1 MLMKRLVFTLCGL
14 LTTMLALA
22 NADVTVSLSG
32 VKNGDNVTL
41 SVSSN
46 AFMKTINVT
55 ADGDYVFTDVPV
67 GKHAV
72 KVETSGYN
80 LPDTKYVR
88 VNEDGSVDPM
98 TGIKIVITKMSDDE
112 STWTHSWH
120 EDGSIAGYTTSAY
133 VNTPPTVE
141 FLGKKIV
148 PSDVPSHS
156 ILLDKYCYVLSDDGE
171 PWTQEY
177 AYRLMETMK
186 TIYDYNWNR
195 DTTIIKLT
203 ADAIADD
210 IKVETLG
217 GGKEVTISKDAFVYA
232 NPYLVNLDGVRGRFF
247 SKRLHH
253 ALVNLVTDFGNNRD
267 KANEILMDKYG
278 CSIYPPSYEEL
289 TVTHEDA
296 ARFQEFHP
304 QELVSIINMFEEM
317 PTGFHKISNLKYLI
331 RRQNGHP
338 HPLYPDAA
346 AVSWPTLD
354 TGYIEF
360 MEKAFNGKSLID
372 GAQRLILHEKAH
384 FLWAKTFSDQI
395 KNDWIELGGWYL
407 VPGKDHDSW
416 ATTKDTEFVSAYAHA
431 INPDEDMAESI
442 AAYINEPEKLRS
454 RALEKYEFIRD
465 RIMHG
470 TRYISSIPSHLTF
483 EVLNLNP
490 DYDYPGKIKSL
501 DVKVEGKPEEDK
513 IVTVDITLNHMEGF
527 DDGAS
532 GAGLRVSSPA
542 FIKDGKTYF
551 QFHDLGLA
559 PVDGDP
565 FHLSGSITI
574 SKYSKTGYWTV
585 GDIVVSDIQGNQRFE
600 GSNDFVWNMYLNN
613 PLEDL
618 EPPVYEKGSLNY
630 TLTDSIIDGREGQNL
645 CVSWKVTDNVE
656 VEKTFVRLGRNDGS
670 YSFADFYGTYDEKT
684 HTAHVNIPITEY
696 FHCAD
701 YYAEF
706 ISVYDL
712 AQTVTDVCFSDSPL
726 DEPRKSIHV
735 ETKDP
740 DTIAPELDLNR
751 IVVYAEPTN
760 KEAPDGETLVT
771 INFYARD
778 DKSGFNHG
786 GFRLLDPQG
795 LTHFDYHSHRNTG
808 TSYFDGDPTL
818 WEKYTIKRVLPK
830 GSAPGIW
837 GLSEMSL
844 IDKAW
849 NEKIYNFVETLIFE
863 PDDNESDYV
872 LFANIEDNS
881 MLNFD
886 LTSDKLNGFGFNY
899 RIISDVSGEEI
910 SGSVDTNGSVT
921 TRARA
926 TRATDGYHIDISAL
940 PDGKIILITQILDRQ
955 GEVTAVKSITLEKSN
970 TSTGIESRFDERLGT
985 VESVTY
991 IGIDGRQS
999 AATSKGLKIA
1009 KIKYADG
1016 TVRQTKI
1023 VD

>member
-98 TGIKIVITKMSDDE
+98 TGIRIVITKMSDDE

-133 VNTPPTVE
+133 VNTPPMVE

-156 ILLDKYCYVLSDDGE
+156 ILLDKYCIVLSDDGE
-171 PWTQEY
+171 QWTQEY

-195 DTTIIKLT
+195 DTTIVKLT
-203 ADAIADD
+203 TDAIADD

-217 GGKEVTISKDAFVYA
+217 GGREVTISKDAFVYA

-267 KANEILMDKYG
+267 MANQILMDKYG
-278 CSIYPPSYEEL
+278 CSIYPPSYEDL
-289 TVTHEDA
+289 TVTQEDA

-360 MEKAFNGKSLID
+360 METAFNGKSLID

-384 FLWAKTFSDQI
+384 FLWAKTFSDAI

-407 VPGKDHDSW
+407 VPGEDSW

-442 AAYINEPEKLRS
+442 AAYINEPEKLMS
-454 RALEKYEFIRD
+454 RALGKYEFIRD

-470 TRYISSIPSHLTF
+470 TRYISSIPGHLTF

-513 IVTVDITLNHMEGF
+513 TVTVDITLNHMEGF

-532 GAGLRVSSPA
+532 GAGLRVSSPT
-542 FIKDGKTYF
+542 FMKDGKPYS
-551 QFHDLGLA
+551 QFRDLGLA

-565 FHLSGSITI
+565 FHLSGTLTI
-574 SKYSKTGYWTV
+574 SKFSKMGYWTV

-600 GSNDFVWNMYLNN
+600 GSDDFVWNMYLNN

-618 EPPVYEKGSLNY
+618 EPPVYEKGSLKY
-630 TLTDSIIDGREGQNL
+630 SLTDSIIDGRKGQNL
-645 CVSWKVTDNVE
+645 CVSWKVTDDVGVNY
-656 VEKTFVRLGRNDGS
+656 TFVRLGRNDGS
-670 YSFADFYGTYDEKT
+670 YSFADFYGNYDKTT
-684 HTAHVNIPITEY
+684 HTAYINIPITEY

-701 YYAEF
+701 YYAEYIF
-706 ISVYDL
+706 VTDL
-712 AQTVTDVCFSDSPL
+712 AGTSTDVTFSDSPL
-726 DEPRKSIHV
+726 DEPRKTIYI

-786 GFRLLDPQG
+786 YFRLLDPQG
-795 LTHFDYHSHRNTG
+795 LTHFEYHSHRNTG
-808 TSYFDGDPTL
+808 TSYFDGDPTV
-818 WEKYTIKRVLPK
+818 WEKYTIKCVLPK

-872 LFANIEDNS
+872 LFANIDDNS

-886 LTSDKLNGFGFNY
+886 LTSDKLNGFGFIY

-910 SGSVDTNGSVT
+910 SGSVDTNGNVT

-926 TRATDGYHIDISAL
+926 TRATDGYHVDISAL